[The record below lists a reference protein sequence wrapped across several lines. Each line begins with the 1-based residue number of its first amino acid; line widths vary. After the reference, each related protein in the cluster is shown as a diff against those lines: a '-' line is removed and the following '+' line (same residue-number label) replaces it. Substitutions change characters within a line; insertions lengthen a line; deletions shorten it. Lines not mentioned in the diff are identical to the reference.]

1 MAAGKRIRVE
11 VGLFLAAQEEE
22 EIEVELNKTNRA
34 RKGSAGSRGP
44 LGWRTRVSL
53 LLESQQR
60 RGQRSSE
67 VHWHREG
74 GGRGGRGER
83 E

>member
-1 MAAGKRIRVE
+1 MAAGKRLRVE

-22 EIEVELNKTNRA
+22 EIEGSRNKTSRT

-44 LGWRTRVSL
+44 LGWRTRV
-53 LLESQQR
+53 ESQR
-60 RGQRSSE
+60 RDE
-67 VHWHREG
+67 VNVLRRCIATGEEG
-74 GGRGGRGER
+74 EGGRGER